1 MNKNVRIAR
10 ELMKLAKSLVAAGGV
25 SVDGIAKM
33 FMDAKDDGTGY
44 YYMEMPSGRMLCMEA
59 GEENG
64 EKYTDWYLNSHV
76 DMMGEPYGI
85 LLEDLGTIY
94 DGDTYE
100 DCKSLAE
107 WAIKEDAA
115 YTYQTGGDF
124 GVTEEQFMKWYI
136 QETDQWNNGLTPH
149 GRGIVED
156 HVKEIIDLV
165 NAKGGNVWG
174 AVSDA
179 MNEVVDKYE

>member
-1 MNKNVRIAR
+1 MKRNVRIAK
-10 ELMKLAKSLVAAGGV
+10 ELVKLAKSLVAGGPV
-25 SVDGIAKM
+25 SADGIAKM
-33 FMDAKDDGTGY
+33 FMNALQDDTGY
-44 YYMEMPSGRMLCMEA
+44 YYMEMPSGRMLCME
-59 GEENG
+59 GGVEDG
-64 EKYTDWYLNSHV
+64 KKYVDWYLNSHV

-94 DGDTYE
+94 EGD
-100 DCKSLAE
+100 DMAACRRLAD

-124 GVTEEQFMKWYI
+124 GVTEEQFLKWYI
-136 QETDQWNNGLTPH
+136 QRTDFWNSDLSPH
-149 GRGIVED
+149 GQGIVED

-165 NAKGGNVWG
+165 NAKGGNVWD
-174 AVSDA
+174 AVYYA